1 MSLNSAVQSSMSGA
15 TETLPAGISTENQ
28 SDKSGAEYQTGPPSK
43 RLRPRVVTLATLAAE
58 VSKDIRSKGKPRP
71 FEHDILRACGWQR

>member
-28 SDKSGAEYQTGPPSK
+28 SDKSCAESQTGPPAK
-43 RLRPRVVTLATLAAE
+43 RLRPRVVKLATLDAE
-58 VSKDIRSKGKPRP
+58 VFMDIRSHGKPRP
-71 FEHDILRACGWQR
+71 FDHDILRACGWQR